1 MTTFIILPP
10 MLKQIIILLLFTGV
24 TYSSFAQ
31 SITFKGRVIDDDT
44 QEGVPF
50 CDVYFEEQ
58 QVGTSTDVDGYYEL
72 TTANYGDSL
81 SVIAMG
87 YDVVKKAIS
96 PEPEQTINFRLGAS
110 DFTLSEVV
118 ITAGENPANA
128 IVRGITKNKKE
139 NRVSNLDS
147 YECESYSKVELDL
160 VNVDG
165 IRGNK
170 LMKPFEFIFE
180 NMDSISDEKP
190 FLPAYIL
197 ERISDVYH
205 DKSKGK
211 PKEFI
216 KAQRVS
222 GVENMTVNEF
232 INGMHENFSVY
243 DNWIEILGKQ
253 FVSPFSN
260 QGLFYYEYYIQDS
273 TFIED
278 QWAYKLKFKP
288 KRKQENTFF
297 GTFWVIDSTYAIQRL
312 DMRMSKDVNINLVS
326 RIIVFQE
333 FDYKKNVDMWLPK
346 KQKVV
351 IDFSPTKKDKT
362 AGIIGRKTV
371 SYKNFKINQEET
383 KVTYK
388 ERDLET
394 YSLDNIEKENAYW
407 EENRHEQLS
416 ANEKLIYEMV
426 DSVQNVPIYKTYVT
440 VFQTL
445 LGGYKVFGPVEV
457 GPYFSMYSFDRV
469 QGHRVQLGAWTSN
482 SFSKKVRFGGYG
494 AYGFRDKE
502 FKYGADLMWVI
513 NRRPRTQLELKY
525 IDDVSLS
532 SENTEEFV
540 AGNLLTG
547 VYRRP
552 IYQKLIRTQEGKI
565 AFERYWKKG
574 WSNRLT
580 MLNRRMDPYGGVNDN
595 GGGFNYGY
603 IPDLS
608 IPTAVDTTVNTT
620 EVIVKLR
627 YAFKEKFIE
636 GNFFRSSLGSKY
648 PIMELQYAKGFKGIF
663 GSDYNYQKLTFGMRG
678 YFYLNPIG
686 WTEYSLKA
694 GKTFGQVPFLLA
706 EVMPGNESYTYD
718 KGAFNGVNK
727 YEFAADA
734 YASLILTHHF
744 DGFFLNRIPGIR
756 KLQWR
761 TVTTFRTFYGRM
773 SDENIAANQI
783 NFFDD
788 SLPGKTTYTGF
799 RVPDKY
805 PYMEVGVGVENIF
818 KLLRVDVMW
827 RLNYLDNPDAKP
839 FTFRL
844 GFDFNF

>member
-1 MTTFIILPP
+1 MQ
-10 MLKQIIILLLFTGV
+10 KQITLTIILLSLSLAAF
-24 TYSSFAQ
+24 SQ
-31 SITFKGRVIDDDT
+31 SIIFKGRVIDDDT

-58 QVGTSTDVDGYYEL
+58 QIGASTDVDGYYEL
-72 TTANYGDSL
+72 TTSNYGDSL

-87 YDVVKKAIS
+87 YDVIKKAIS
-96 PEPEQTINFRLGAS
+96 AEPEQTINFRLGAS
-110 DFTLSEVV
+110 DFMLSEVV
-118 ITAGENPANA
+118 ITAGENPAN
-128 IVRGITKNKKE
+128 IIIRDIIKNKKA

-180 NMDSISDEKP
+180 NMDSLSDEKP

-197 ERISDVYH
+197 ERVSDVYH

-222 GVENMTVNEF
+222 GVENQTVNDF
-232 INGMHENFSVY
+232 INSMHDNFSVY

-260 QGLFYYEYYIQDS
+260 QGLFYYEYYMQDS

-297 GTFWVIDSTYAIQRL
+297 GTFWVMDSTFAVQRL

-326 RIIVFQE
+326 RIIIFQE
-333 FDYKKNVDMWLPK
+333 FDYEEKNKMWLPE
-346 KQKVV
+346 KQKIV

-362 AGIIGRKTV
+362 AGIIGRKTL
-371 SYKNFKINQEET
+371 SFKDYKINKPET
-383 KVTYK
+383 TTTYQ

-394 YSLDNIEKENAYW
+394 YSLEGIEKEDAYW
-407 EENRHEQLS
+407 QENRHEKLS
-416 ANEKLIYEMV
+416 ANEQLIYEMV
-426 DSVQNVPIYKTYVT
+426 DSVKNVPMYRTYVT

-445 LGGYKVFGPVEV
+445 VTGYKTFGPVDV
-457 GPYFSMYSFDRV
+457 GPYFSTYSYDKI
-469 QGHRVQLGAWTSN
+469 QGHRVRLGARTSN
-482 SFSKKVRFGGYG
+482 QFSKKIRFGGYG
-494 AYGFRDKE
+494 AYGFKDKE
-502 FKYGADLMWVI
+502 FKYGADLIWVTSK
-513 NRRPRTQLELKY
+513 RPRSQLELKY
-525 IDDVSLS
+525 VNDVSFS

-540 AGNLLTG
+540 AGNLLSG
-547 VYRRP
+547 IYRRP
-552 IYQKLIRTQEGKI
+552 IYQKLIKTQEGKI

-580 MLNRRMDPYGGVNDN
+580 LLNRRMDPYGGVNEN
-595 GGGFNYGY
+595 GGGFNFTY
-603 IPDLS
+603 IPDMSL
-608 IPTAVDTTVNTT
+608 PTAVDTIVNTT

-636 GNFFRSSLGSKY
+636 GNFARSSLGSKY
-648 PIMELQYAKGFKGIF
+648 PIIELQYAQGIKGVF
-663 GSDYNYQKLTFGMRG
+663 GSKYDYQKLTFGMRG
-678 YFYLNPIG
+678 FFYMNPIG
-686 WTEYSLKA
+686 WMEYKFKA

-744 DGFFLNRIPGIR
+744 DGFFLNRIPLIR

-761 TVTTFRTFYGRM
+761 TVTTFRTFYGSM
-773 SDENIAANQI
+773 SDENLAANQI
-783 NFFDD
+783 NFFDKT
-788 SLPGKTTYTGF
+788 LPGKTTYTGF
-799 RVPDKY
+799 RVPSKY
-805 PYMEVGVGVENIF
+805 PYMEVGVGIENIF

-827 RLNYLDNPDAKP
+827 RLNYLDNPDAKKL
-839 FTFRL
+839 TFRV